1 MSATPPANSARV
13 EGAQGTPLGAA
24 TLGSVRRRLLRGSWW
39 VTVGKVATIPLT
51 FLINRFLAHMLR
63 PAEMGAYFAGFTIV
77 TVGAIAAQL
86 GLDRA
91 LVRFVA
97 RGIATGQPGQARQ
110 TIRVAFTA
118 GSIAATAVAI
128 LLVAGPGEWLSQR
141 MFHSDLLAS
150 VIPAVAVWLLL
161 TALQELLVETFR
173 GFQQFKVVSVLDS
186 LLVDSLCALTFGI
199 MLVTHAGPSV
209 NLVIAI
215 SAAFTGIAA
224 LIGAGMLVRRVRRL
238 GTNGR
243 LQRGEIFSMAWPVMI
258 ADLASYLLGTGV
270 DLLVLAAFRPLPEVA
285 LYGAATRLLVLIG
298 TPFRILQGVIPP
310 IISELHAQGKKQE
323 LERAVR
329 SAASLAGF
337 PAALVLIAFIV
348 AGPLILSVVFTPFYR
363 NAATIL
369 AILSFG
375 RLIAIYTGSA
385 GLTLMMTGHQ
395 KAMMV
400 LTLVMGAV
408 SLAAGIAAAPV
419 FGGLGVA
426 IATTVAAIT
435 QNVLQLVLARKYVGI
450 YTQAYL
456 LPGPVIAFFSKK
468 QDEAAPT

>member
-1 MSATPPANSARV
+1 
-13 EGAQGTPLGAA
+13 
-24 TLGSVRRRLLRGSWW
+24 
-39 VTVGKVATIPLT
+39 
-51 FLINRFLAHMLR
+51 
-63 PAEMGAYFAGFTIV
+63 
-77 TVGAIAAQL
+77 
-86 GLDRA
+86 
-91 LVRFVA
+91 
-97 RGIATGQPGQARQ
+97 
-110 TIRVAFTA
+110 
-118 GSIAATAVAI
+118 
-128 LLVAGPGEWLSQR
+128 
-141 MFHSDLLAS
+141 
-150 VIPAVAVWLLL
+150 
-161 TALQELLVETFR
+161 
-173 GFQQFKVVSVLDS
+173 
-186 LLVDSLCALTFGI
+186 
-199 MLVTHAGPSV
+199 
-209 NLVIAI
+209 
-215 SAAFTGIAA
+215 
-224 LIGAGMLVRRVRRL
+224 MLVRRVRRL

-456 LPGPVIAFFSKK
+456 TPGPVIAFFSKK
-468 QDEAAPT
+468 QDGATPA